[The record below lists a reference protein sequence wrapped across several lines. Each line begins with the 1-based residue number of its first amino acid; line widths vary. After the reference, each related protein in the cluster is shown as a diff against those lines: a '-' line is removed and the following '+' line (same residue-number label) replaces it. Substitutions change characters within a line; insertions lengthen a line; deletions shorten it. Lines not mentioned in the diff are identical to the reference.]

1 MSFLLYKKKYNKL
14 ATISYKE
21 KYNKLAM
28 FIKIKIGLQNN
39 YVV

>member
-14 ATISYKE
+14 ATTSYKD
-21 KYNKLAM
+21 KYNKLVM